1 MQSQVVGPLSVLR
14 PDTGRNMAKPNPP
27 LCSLQQTADTGNARG
42 LGPRLQ
48 SFTWG
53 GAIDAIDVDKDTKLA
68 ILSLLDALRESMNS
82 TSETRISSLW
92 IHDVLLKACVPS
104 YLGASECRFDSPL
117 SELASVENK
126 LAHFVDTDIRGLR
139 NNFAQ

>member
-1 MQSQVVGPLSVLR
+1 MAGPVSVLR
-14 PDTGRNMAKPNPP
+14 PDIGRNMAKPNPP

-42 LGPRLQ
+42 LALCLQ

-68 ILSLLDALRESMNS
+68 ILSLLDALRESMKS
-82 TSETRISSLW
+82 TSETRISSLR
-92 IHDVLLKACVPS
+92 IDHVLVKACVPS
-104 YLGASECRFDSPL
+104 YLGASECSFDPPL
-117 SELASVENK
+117 SELPSVENK
-126 LAHFVDTDIRGLR
+126 LAHFIVTDIRGLT